1 MIGTEVKGMSKE
13 NEQGFRDAKVLGYSS
28 SLASAAP
35 TAGPDAGLEVNVIF
49 TTTEGTLAALKAAAR
64 LTTYLNARIRLI
76 MLQAVPHRLPLERP
90 PVSIE
95 FTVQR
100 ICDLASAAGVESDA
114 LLVLCRDE
122 RRTLIEFLKSKS
134 LVLLGGRKL
143 LWPTR
148 EQRLAGLL
156 KQHGHDVIFYRFVR
170 RKWQT
175 WFTC

>member
-1 MIGTEVKGMSKE
+1 MSKE